1 MNKGVFS
8 SKGNFYGSVILNP
21 STLAE
26 FAMSPK
32 VWDEI
37 LSFHDLLARDEYVA
51 YLDEFYRECRR
62 RFGEQWRYLDIVNVL
77 YAASRALQPEN
88 YLEIGVRRG
97 RSLCSVVHG
106 CPSVNIVAFDMW
118 ITNYAGMDNPG
129 PQFVLSELKKHNA
142 TGKVNF
148 INGDSHITIPEYF
161 RNNPQMQFDMITVD
175 GDHSEQGAFND
186 LCNVIP
192 YLAPGGVLVFDDI
205 SHPAHPYLLDV
216 WKNALVKFP
225 YLSSYEFAE
234 MGHGVAFAIRRT

>member
-1 MNKGVFS
+1 MNKGVFF
-8 SKGNFYGSVILNP
+8 SKGNFYGSVILNT

-37 LSFHDLLARDEYVA
+37 LSFHDFLATDEYVA

-77 YAASRALQPEN
+77 YAASRVLQPEN

-97 RSLCSVVHG
+97 RSLCSVVRG
-106 CPSVNIVAFDMW
+106 CPSVNIVALDMW
-118 ITNYAGMDNPG
+118 ITNYADMDNPG
-129 PQFVLSELKKHNA
+129 PQFVLSELEKHNIK
-142 TGKVNF
+142 GKVDF
-148 INGDSHITIPEYF
+148 INGNSHITVPEYF
-161 RNNPQMQFDMITVD
+161 KNHPQMQFDMITVD
-175 GDHSEQGAFND
+175 GDHSEQGAFED

-205 SHPAHPYLLDV
+205 SHPVHPYLLDV
-216 WKNALVKFP
+216 WKSALAKFP
-225 YLSSYEFAE
+225 YLSGYEFTE
-234 MGHGVAFAIRRT
+234 MGYGVAFAIRRA